1 MVEFFTWIK
10 FQTCETQLLILAIT
24 ECSSILN
31 LFFHLTEIMCL
42 LANPHQSLLTGL
54 QWSSYFHEFS
64 IFHSV
69 QKWYQIVCLQ
79 DFIQHVFHVYSS
91 CKCHSLFF
99 LRMNTVLL
107 WIIFFLPINE
117 RKIDSVSW
125 LLWKINR
132 NLFCWLF
139 TYVHAVIIY
148 KRLQKQIFELVL
160 IFEKLII
167 FFINSCSILC
177 LLQQYTMAPFL

>member
-1 MVEFFTWIK
+1 MVELFTWIK

-24 ECSSILN
+24 EYSSILN

-54 QWSSYFHEFS
+54 QWSFYFHEFS

-91 CKCHSLFF
+91 CKCHSLFLF
-99 LRMNTVLL
+99 KDEYYSTMNY
-107 WIIFFLPINE
+107 IFFAHQ
-117 RKIDSVSW
+117 
-125 LLWKINR
+125 WKENW
-132 NLFCWLF
+132 F
-139 TYVHAVIIY
+139 
-148 KRLQKQIFELVL
+148 
-160 IFEKLII
+160 
-167 FFINSCSILC
+167 SILATMKNKQKS
-177 LLQQYTMAPFL
+177 LLLTIYICTCCYYI